1 MAYDPV
7 LDRQMFQSRDTK
19 GRGITA
25 ADTSDDTTS
34 ADLKARRE
42 QAAAMLEAS
51 KKKFDPSNF
60 QTLSEQERPE
70 VFRPVAVNMPAQQQT
85 ANTAQQMQQM
95 AAQGVQQ
102 PVQMAIGG
110 LAAFARGGQPVYG
123 YAGGKVVTEDGPMTP
138 TVDDFNT
145 LGARFKKIKSDVQGI
160 GSLKEPTEDKIEPT
174 VTAPSA
180 PSSSEL
186 PKGDISTWSDSDIE
200 NVADD
205 IVSRGTQGRTPFA
218 RGIQSLL
225 GTKAPDRSAVVERLR
240 NERDQEIQ
248 ANANKPASIIP
259 SDRDAELAKA
269 QGDFAKRQEAVGKA
283 IEANPVKSIFEEQTP
298 EERNTAIAI
307 QNAAASN
314 AAEKAMNPPTIS
326 EAQTA
331 GGSGDY
337 MTNAPSGGI
346 ASLPPTIS
354 EAQTAGGSGEYMT
367 NAPSGIATVPSPDF
381 TAQTAGGSGD
391 YMSNVPSAPS
401 APSAPGQTLNARSPG
416 TEAGGPASDATMKAL
431 NAYNTAKTDT
441 TGGAGGTGAA
451 KMGET
456 DTTGGLTMED
466 IKARRNQERQD
477 NFNMALMQAGL
488 AIAGGKSSNAL
499 TNIGEGGVTGV
510 QAFAKGEQ
518 ESRVLERERMADL
531 RQQQQLQL
539 DAAYKK
545 ASLANAAAQL
555 GISQQDVALRRDSLQ
570 QSLNEFNQNIDLK
583 KQEFTNNIQVA
594 IANRDAKMAENLTSS
609 LTTQINAVQAAR
621 SRIASNVQMSIMSPD
636 AAKLEENRLAAQENG
651 LRQQADYLRT
661 QMAKS
666 AGINLPSV
674 AAAGLPA
681 EDNVSDPLGI
691 RKK

>member
-1 MAYDPV
+1 
-7 LDRQMFQSRDTK
+7 
-19 GRGITA
+19 
-25 ADTSDDTTS
+25 
-34 ADLKARRE
+34 
-42 QAAAMLEAS
+42 
-51 KKKFDPSNF
+51 
-60 QTLSEQERPE
+60 
-70 VFRPVAVNMPAQQQT
+70 VAVNMPAQQQT

-110 LAAFARGGQPVYG
+110 LAAYAKGGYHSGDSYGPYSASYTNAMRGVANDSSLTDRYNLPSYSS
-123 YAGGKVVTEDGPMTP
+123 DP
-138 TVDDFNT
+138 TVEDFNA

-174 VTAPSA
+174 VTAPST

-248 ANANKPASIIP
+248 SNANKPASIIP

-269 QGDFAKRQEAVGKA
+269 QGDFAKRQEAVGRA

-314 AAEKAMNPPTIS
+314 AVDKAMNPPTISEAQTAGGSGDYMSNAPSGGIASIPPTISNIPPTIS

-337 MTNAPSGGI
+337 MTNAPSGV
-346 ASLPPTIS
+346 ASLPQATGTPQGS
-354 EAQTAGGSGEYMT
+354 LDAAEAAQPITSATGTPQGSLDGV
-367 NAPSGIATVPSPDF
+367 A
-381 TAQTAGGSGD
+381 
-391 YMSNVPSAPS
+391 APS
-401 APSAPGQTLNARSPG
+401 APAAPGQPQ
-416 TEAGGPASDATMKAL
+416 ASDAATKAL
-431 NAYNTAKTDT
+431 NTYNAGSSAKPSD
-441 TGGAGGTGAA
+441 
-451 KMGET
+451 T

-499 TNIGEGGVTGV
+499 TNIGEGGVSGV

-531 RQQQQLQL
+531 RAIQQMKNEQ
-539 DAAYKK
+539 AYRQATLSNE
-545 ASLANAAAQL
+545 ASRL
-555 GISQQDVALRRDSLQ
+555 GISQQELQ
-570 QSLNEFNQNIDLK
+570 TRLNEQAFKQGPEFEYLQKKAAEDRQARIDMRT
-583 KQEFTNNIQVA
+583 QTNLTAAVSRHQVA
-594 IANRDAKMAENLTSS
+594 
-609 LTTQINAVQAAR
+609 TTQLGAQLDTILRDLSDPVKANDPNLIAR
-621 SRIASNVQMSIMSPD
+621 KNDIQ
-636 AAKLEENRLAAQENG
+636 KRLQYESDLLKVAQK
-651 LRQQADYLRT
+651 Q
-661 QMAKS
+661 
-666 AGINLPSV
+666 
-674 AAAGLPA
+674 AGLNVGDVPLP
-681 EDNVSDPLGI
+681 EDTSGSNQADPLGI